1 MTKQIITTPEELED
15 LDWSVPSLRDP
26 QDTDIFADYAV
37 TEFEDFNS
45 VSLQGKAR
53 DYFRDG
59 AYEFYSTKAA
69 DL

>member
-1 MTKQIITTPEELED
+1 MTKPIITTPEELED

-37 TEFEDFNS
+37 GEFETFNF

-59 AYEFYSTKAA
+59 AYEFYSAKAA